1 MCVTTNLANGLPQR
15 VTPGRTQ
22 VEHIES
28 ASLPKSGHLTDMPSQ
43 PLGARSDQSA
53 ASKQKGRPAAALLSG
68 SDQFVRSRGG
78 IPLGF
83 VDSEA
88 LRRSEHPGEV
98 LRPVNVDGS
107 GGHPGGPGGMLR
119 ILQFR
124 WQRANKLV
132 IRSFR

>member
-1 MCVTTNLANGLPQR
+1 MSALGQKRTSGHTQSMSASPPKADIDRAGRDVRFVPLATKVQLAN
-15 VTPGRTQ
+15 
-22 VEHIES
+22 
-28 ASLPKSGHLTDMPSQ
+28 K
-43 PLGARSDQSA
+43 
-53 ASKQKGRPAAALLSG
+53 KGRPAAALLSG

-78 IPLGF
+78 IPLRF

-107 GGHPGGPGGMLR
+107 GSHAGGPGGMLR

-132 IRSFR
+132 IRRFR